1 MVPTH
6 AIVIIWNGNEPTSD
20 VISAIGQVLVDHNVC
35 IPECMQL
42 TYKDCAGIEDSLLKD
57 VINVQHAESQD
68 EKAIKNAVIYIGER
82 FKDSLSSTNRELFMF
97 AAEIINDY
105 RNEKRAASFT
115 GVGSRS
121 ELCTAVEI
129 IATTEGIIPTH
140 LARKYHFDNR
150 VIKIIKNAYKT
161 Y

>member
-20 VISAIGQVLVDHNVC
+20 VISAIGQVLVDRNVC

-57 VINVQHAESQD
+57 VINVQHTELQD
-68 EKAIKNAVIYIGER
+68 EEAIKNAVIYIGER
-82 FKDSLSSTNRELFMF
+82 FKDSLSSTNGELFIF
-97 AAEIINDY
+97 AAELINGY
-105 RNEKRAASFT
+105 RNEKRQMSFI

-129 IATTEGIIPTH
+129 IATTKGIIPPH
-140 LARKYHFDNR
+140 LAKKYHFTNK
-150 VIKIIKNAYKT
+150 VIEIIKSAYKT